1 MASLNSEI
9 ANDGKSDAKFKA
21 QKRED
26 SSFFSKLS
34 FQYLNQLL
42 KEGLTKKLDLD
53 SFPDIDSFNES
64 KFLSESVMKNW
75 NKQVLKNGKEEAR
88 LLKSLWKAFGS
99 EYCKAG
105 LCLLIESIVRVGQ
118 ALITALFLDF
128 FAIKYSS
135 ANLNYA
141 ILLALGLIMTQVIMV
156 SINNVGFYLVSKLG
170 MQVRVSLITLIYE
183 KLLTL
188 NVSHT
193 SSTGLIV
200 NLMSNDVQRFFPR
213 SIQMGAECL
222 IALKR
227 IQNFLNL
234 DNKDNLGTTLE
245 DISIEVLR
253 DHYSIKESEISNL
266 VCVLNNASFIWKLD
280 SFGKSHSG
288 KDTVEIL
295 HDISITISTGMLY
308 GVCGPGEM
316 DCQYGFFAR
325 KKMVADRKLKIAYSS
340 QTSWIFSG
348 SIKDNI
354 TFGSVWDETWFNEVI
369 IACAMDKDI
378 DNLPDGVNTIVGERD
393 QYIPMQIYIVSHNF
407 SPSKTQLEIVLDD
420 PLSAVDTKVG
430 RHIFESCI
438 KSLLLKTKNTGQ
450 YRRSPAA
457 VILITHQLQYIPSC
471 DHILILNQGRI
482 ESQGTFRQ
490 IVNFEHNNTTS
501 SSFAKKMKNF
511 LDGSKQ
517 QEDLTEP
524 DRKID
529 IIEGTDAILNS
540 QFLEDI
546 EISKTEFM
554 KEDSA
559 IGNVSY
565 TTYFTFLTGGVSHP
579 ILAALLLLYLLLG
592 QAAGILSTYWLSVW
606 SNQTIAQQNSSVV
619 LNSAV
624 LIGLVVSVLLR
635 RYEAITRSPIYSEI
649 PVTLEGLSTIRAFSS
664 QNKAWLAVRMD
675 AMAALFLV
683 LVTFSSLLLKIYSDL
698 SPGACGLI
706 LTYSI
711 TLVGLMQ
718 FAVRQSTEV
727 ENYMISAERVME
739 YTSLPSEA
747 DNVTDISPPP
757 GWPSKGEVKVT
768 NFSLKYEGA
777 DKRVLDDINIEISA
791 GSKVGIVGRTGAGK
805 SSFLQGLFRLIEPDS
820 GRILIDGIDTS
831 ILGLKD
837 LRSRISIIPQEPFC
851 FKGTLRFNLD
861 PFQNYTDDQLWKA
874 LEAVEL
880 KRSVELLPA
889 KLETPVSEGGSE
901 RQLICLARAVLRNT
915 KLIVMDEATSSVDL
929 HTDALIQKVLRS
941 DNFIFKNATVLTIA
955 HRLNTV
961 IDYDK
966 IMVLDN
972 GKLVE
977 FGSPRELL
985 GKDSTDPDAWFK
997 RMVEEMGQEAAS
1009 NLTKVVFSN
1018 DT

>member
-200 NLMSNDVQRFFPR
+200 NLMSNDVQRFEDISQFICYLIIGPFELLISVYFIYLQIDYAAFVAVGLLFLLLPLQSLFSSIFTRLRSTLVKYQDGRVSSLSDMFSGIMIVKLYTWEVPFIKNIETSRSNEIKFLKKSALVKSINEAIFFSSATLISSLAFLCYYFISGSLTASRVFSTITLLSNIRLSMTRFFPR

-308 GVCGPGEM
+308 GVCGPVGGGKSSFSSAILGEM

-378 DNLPDGVNTIVGERD
+378 DNLPDGVNTIVGERGVTLSGGQKARLSLARYERKLH

-624 LIGLVVSVLLR
+624 LIGLVVSVL
-635 RYEAITRSPIYSEI
+635 
-649 PVTLEGLSTIRAFSS
+649 V
-664 QNKAWLAVRMD
+664 
-675 AMAALFLV
+675 
-683 LVTFSSLLLKIYSDL
+683 
-698 SPGACGLI
+698 
-706 LTYSI
+706 
-711 TLVGLMQ
+711 
-718 FAVRQSTEV
+718 
-727 ENYMISAERVME
+727 
-739 YTSLPSEA
+739 
-747 DNVTDISPPP
+747 
-757 GWPSKGEVKVT
+757 
-768 NFSLKYEGA
+768 
-777 DKRVLDDINIEISA
+777 
-791 GSKVGIVGRTGAGK
+791 
-805 SSFLQGLFRLIEPDS
+805 
-820 GRILIDGIDTS
+820 
-831 ILGLKD
+831 
-837 LRSRISIIPQEPFC
+837 
-851 FKGTLRFNLD
+851 
-861 PFQNYTDDQLWKA
+861 
-874 LEAVEL
+874 
-880 KRSVELLPA
+880 
-889 KLETPVSEGGSE
+889 
-901 RQLICLARAVLRNT
+901 
-915 KLIVMDEATSSVDL
+915 
-929 HTDALIQKVLRS
+929 
-941 DNFIFKNATVLTIA
+941 
-955 HRLNTV
+955 
-961 IDYDK
+961 
-966 IMVLDN
+966 
-972 GKLVE
+972 
-977 FGSPRELL
+977 
-985 GKDSTDPDAWFK
+985 
-997 RMVEEMGQEAAS
+997 
-1009 NLTKVVFSN
+1009 
-1018 DT
+1018 

>member
-1 MASLNSEI
+1 M
-9 ANDGKSDAKFKA
+9 
-21 QKRED
+21 R
-26 SSFFSKLS
+26 
-34 FQYLNQLL
+34 
-42 KEGLTKKLDLD
+42 
-53 SFPDIDSFNES
+53 
-64 KFLSESVMKNW
+64 
-75 NKQVLKNGKEEAR
+75 
-88 LLKSLWKAFGS
+88 
-99 EYCKAG
+99 
-105 LCLLIESIVRVGQ
+105 
-118 ALITALFLDF
+118 
-128 FAIKYSS
+128 KY
-135 ANLNYA
+135 Y
-141 ILLALGLIMTQVIMV
+141 I
-156 SINNVGFYLVSKLG
+156 
-170 MQVRVSLITLIYE
+170 
-183 KLLTL
+183 
-188 NVSHT
+188 HT
-193 SSTGLIV
+193 S
-200 NLMSNDVQRFFPR
+200 
-213 SIQMGAECL
+213 
-222 IALKR
+222 
-227 IQNFLNL
+227 
-234 DNKDNLGTTLE
+234 
-245 DISIEVLR
+245 
-253 DHYSIKESEISNL
+253 
-266 VCVLNNASFIWKLD
+266 
-280 SFGKSHSG
+280 
-288 KDTVEIL
+288 
-295 HDISITISTGMLY
+295 
-308 GVCGPGEM
+308 
-316 DCQYGFFAR
+316 
-325 KKMVADRKLKIAYSS
+325 
-340 QTSWIFSG
+340 
-348 SIKDNI
+348 
-354 TFGSVWDETWFNEVI
+354 
-369 IACAMDKDI
+369 
-378 DNLPDGVNTIVGERD
+378 
-393 QYIPMQIYIVSHNF
+393 
-407 SPSKTQLEIVLDD
+407 
-420 PLSAVDTKVG
+420 
-430 RHIFESCI
+430 
-438 KSLLLKTKNTGQ
+438 
-450 YRRSPAA
+450 
-457 VILITHQLQYIPSC
+457 
-471 DHILILNQGRI
+471 
-482 ESQGTFRQ
+482 RQ
-490 IVNFEHNNTTS
+490 
-501 SSFAKKMKNF
+501 
-511 LDGSKQ
+511 
-517 QEDLTEP
+517 
-524 DRKID
+524 
-529 IIEGTDAILNS
+529 
-540 QFLEDI
+540 
-546 EISKTEFM
+546 
-554 KEDSA
+554 
-559 IGNVSY
+559 
-565 TTYFTFLTGGVSHP
+565 
-579 ILAALLLLYLLLG
+579 
-592 QAAGILSTYWLSVW
+592 
-606 SNQTIAQQNSSVV
+606 
-619 LNSAV
+619 
-624 LIGLVVSVLLR
+624 LR

-664 QNKAWLAVRMD
+664 QNKALFNFYKLVNKNTSLFFAFICTTRWLAVRMD

-901 RQLICLARAVLRNT
+901 LCERQLICLARAVLRNT